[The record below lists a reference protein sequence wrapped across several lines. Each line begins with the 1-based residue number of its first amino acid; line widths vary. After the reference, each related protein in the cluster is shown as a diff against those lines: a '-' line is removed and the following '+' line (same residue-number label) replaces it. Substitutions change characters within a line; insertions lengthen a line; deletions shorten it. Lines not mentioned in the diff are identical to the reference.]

1 MGLISNGTTI
11 FDAGALDSGLAKGA
25 MTLIKTLTASSSGT
39 LTFHNG
45 TSSVVLDST
54 YKEYLFIFNN
64 LHPSA
69 TDGPLLVFQAN
80 AVGASGF
87 NETITSTCF
96 ITFQFEDNSQSAV
109 SYSTGGDQ
117 AQGTAYQRLS
127 QNVGGENNE
136 CVSGSLSLFDPAS
149 TVFVKHFI
157 ARASAHA
164 DDDGNTEGYNAGYFN
179 VTAAIDEIQF
189 KFASGNIDSGTI
201 SLYGIN

>member
-69 TDGPLLVFQAN
+69 TDGPFLVFQAN

-96 ITFQFEDNSQSAV
+96 ITFQFEDNSQAAL
-109 SYSTGGDQ
+109 SYVTGGDQ

-136 CVSGSLSLFDPAS
+136 SMSGSLSLFDPAS
-149 TVFVKHFI
+149 TVFVKHFMSTFSETG
-157 ARASAHA
+157 AEPRQVQGFAS
-164 DDDGNTEGYNAGYFN
+164 GYFN
-179 VTAAIDEIQF
+179 TTSAITAVQF
-189 KFASGNIDSGTI
+189 KFDQGTVGAGTFK
-201 SLYGIN
+201 LYGIK

>member
-69 TDGPLLVFQAN
+69 TDGPFLVFQAN

-96 ITFQFEDNSQSAV
+96 ITFQFE
-109 SYSTGGDQ
+109 
-117 AQGTAYQRLS
+117 
-127 QNVGGENNE
+127 
-136 CVSGSLSLFDPAS
+136 P
-149 TVFVKHFI
+149 
-157 ARASAHA
+157 
-164 DDDGNTEGYNAGYFN
+164 
-179 VTAAIDEIQF
+179 
-189 KFASGNIDSGTI
+189 
-201 SLYGIN
+201 